1 MCKLYQNISKL
12 TPITH
17 QSNVDLWQKRM
28 TKNTTQK
35 QLRFLMPQTSG
46 HAQVSQSQ
54 SFSSAHVPGQSQT
67 LLFTKPRC
75 SNETSD
81 KKMLQVATLHCTF
94 ICAQQLA
101 KKKTAALSPQS
112 AQELSGKEQLPGG
125 GHWKRGS
132 CAEACTSVQRMA
144 SMPAC
149 AMAGVIPKDKRSK
162 GPQKHWFE
170 ISRMYVFN
178 NLASHV
184 VYLKKFIGSTFSNDN
199 YAEKGCQ
206 KNLSR

>member
-46 HAQVSQSQ
+46 HTQVSQSQ
-54 SFSSAHVPGQSQT
+54 SSSSAHVPGQSQT
-67 LLFTKPRC
+67 LSFTNPRC
-75 SNETSD
+75 SNATSD
-81 KKMLQVATLHCTF
+81 KKMLQVATLHYTC

-101 KKKTAALSPQS
+101 KKKPAALSPQS
-112 AQELSGKEQLPGG
+112 AQEPSGKEHLPGG

-132 CAEACTSVQRMA
+132 CAAACAIVQLMA
-144 SMPAC
+144 SVPAC

-162 GPQKHWFE
+162 GPQKHR

-178 NLASHV
+178 NLANHV
-184 VYLKKFIGSTFSNDN
+184 VYLKMFIGSTCSNDN